1 LVRSRAPACPTARIR
16 ASGLLPP
23 EHAREFLPPPPLPH
37 LRRWCVRAPRRPRCT
52 RARVCQAAACT
63 HASLPPPPFFF
74 FVPSPFLSGRAPL
87 LVRACA
93 RSRRHRFPR
102 ARARLAAARPR
113 APPCLFFAPP
123 PSHKQPHP
131 SLFGS
136 CVRAF
141 PLQPSFLLANGREPF
156 GLHLWMRAPPG
167 LRAAHRCGLTCAYS
181 PNCWLPCL
189 YCTGGLPCKVV
200 AAARATA
207 PSSLGQTTGEWWWLG
222 VCGQRYAV
230 LDGGTCWTGCS
241 IFGIGIRTGTSVNG
255 RLPFTDHSP
264 FASFP
269 SSGTCKRGLL
279 ARAQSAAGAIT
290 V

>member
-1 LVRSRAPACPTARIR
+1 MVRSRAPACPTARIR

-123 PSHKQPHP
+123 PPTSSRTLPY
-131 SLFGS
+131 L
-136 CVRAF
+136 VRACA
-141 PLQPSFLLANGREPF
+141 LFLCSPHFFWLTGESHLACTF
-156 GLHLWMRAPPG
+156 GC
-167 LRAAHRCGLTCAYS
+167 AHRPALERRTDAGS
-181 PNCWLPCL
+181 PAPIAPTAGCL
-189 YCTGGLPCKVV
+189 VCIAPGGYHAKL
-200 AAARATA
+200 
-207 PSSLGQTTGEWWWLG
+207 
-222 VCGQRYAV
+222 
-230 LDGGTCWTGCS
+230 
-241 IFGIGIRTGTSVNG
+241 
-255 RLPFTDHSP
+255 
-264 FASFP
+264 
-269 SSGTCKRGLL
+269 
-279 ARAQSAAGAIT
+279 
-290 V
+290 